1 MDGFAI
7 ALSEITLVLFTTLAP
22 SGAVA
27 YLLTSLPVLTGRATG
42 EEARRLNQLTFLP
55 LVIAMVGLI
64 ASATHLGNPS
74 NALAGVFWL
83 YSFAE
88 HPRTGLQRVLLAVID
103 GAIVAFVTAVAFAY
117 DVDTIITWSLPLV
130 PVALM
135 LNALVGGP
143 LIALVGFAA
152 AGRLPLPGALLCTVA
167 AGPWWPTGSS
177 TGCWP
182 ASWSSWPTSWPRW
195 PSSCRRFRRALP
207 PSPYWVSPARSRPSA
222 GCVPATPADVWHC

>member
-74 NALAGVFWL
+74 NALYVFTGVGR
-83 YSFAE
+83 S
-88 HPRTGLQRVLLAVID
+88 
-103 GAIVAFVTAVAFAY
+103 
-117 DVDTIITWSLPLV
+117 
-130 PVALM
+130 PV
-135 LNALVGGP
+135 N
-143 LIALVGFAA
+143 
-152 AGRLPLPGALLCTVA
+152 T
-167 AGPWWPTGSS
+167 
-177 TGCWP
+177 
-182 ASWSSWPTSWPRW
+182 
-195 PSSCRRFRRALP
+195 
-207 PSPYWVSPARSRPSA
+207 
-222 GCVPATPADVWHC
+222 